1 MREIKNYLLVIPF
14 IFLLSCGDSGDDKV
28 SKGHRESIKYQCK
41 SATDVKACGLEA
53 RRNFLDEGNEFETL
67 EELETGQI
75 KKIKFECMMSKSF
88 GLESYNNC
96 LVDYK
101 ELALD
106 GDLWKEII
114 PQTPPKTHIAE
125 LEQRTVVV
133 QILYEAKDGALLSG
147 GAGSGVIIKKDL
159 IATNCHVTNS
169 HVALSKK
176 YKSAIFVKEI
186 NKKNYAVVEIY
197 KEKQENDICIVKKI
211 KDAEFSF
218 PMEPVKRLISFSK
231 LKKGDYV
238 RTFGTP
244 VGDDEGATLF
254 EGHTAEG
261 TINYLGTV
269 KDTGWSWKED
279 LSEDTKLI
287 VHSAALHFGNSGGPL
302 FDKNGNL
309 IGINSS
315 GSSGDAAG
323 KFNISVS
330 ADHIKE
336 LLGEK

>member
-14 IFLLSCGDSGDDKV
+14 LFLLSCGDRGDDKV
-28 SKGHRESIKYQCK
+28 SKGHREAIKYQCK
-41 SATDVKACGLEA
+41 GANDVKACGLEA
-53 RRNFLDEGNEFETL
+53 RRNFLEDGNEFETL
-67 EELETGQI
+67 EELESGQL
-75 KKIKFECMMSKSF
+75 KKIKFECMMSKTF

-101 ELALD
+101 QLAEG
-106 GDLWKEII
+106 GDLWGPSL
-114 PQTPPKTHIAE
+114 PQLPPKTHIAE
-125 LEQRTVVV
+125 LEEKTVVV
-133 QILYEAKDGALLSG
+133 QILYKAHDGTLLSG
-147 GAGSGVIIKKDL
+147 GAGSGVIVKKDL
-159 IATNCHVTNS
+159 IVTNCHVTNNY
-169 HVALSKK
+169 VDLSEK
-176 YKSAIFVKEI
+176 YESNIFIKEI
-186 NKKNYAVVEIY
+186 NKKNYALVKIY

-211 KDAEFSF
+211 KDVEFSF
-218 PMEPVKRLISFSK
+218 PLKPVKRLISFSK
-231 LKKGDYV
+231 LNKGDYV

-244 VGDDEGATLF
+244 TGDDEGVTIF

-269 KDTGWSWKED
+269 KETQWSWKED

-287 VHSAALHFGNSGGPL
+287 VHSAALNFGNSGGPL

-315 GSSGDAAG
+315 GDEAG

-336 LLGEK
+336 LLEE